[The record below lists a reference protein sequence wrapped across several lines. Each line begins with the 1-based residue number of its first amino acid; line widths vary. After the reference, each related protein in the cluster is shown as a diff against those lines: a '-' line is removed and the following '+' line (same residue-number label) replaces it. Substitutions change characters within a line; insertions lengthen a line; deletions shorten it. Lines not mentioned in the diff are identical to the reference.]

1 MDRRLPSSLGL
12 FVVAASTLFI
22 AAFDA
27 QAEDCDRYS
36 STPLGI
42 QVDLLADPMPIFET
56 GQVLPS
62 LGAFAVKL
70 RPAKQVVYPYK
81 SPSDHDAGMGAVL
94 AIEYV
99 PPGTVRI
106 SLTGVAQ
113 LSAIQD
119 NNMLPLARVE
129 PTEACPGE
137 TPVDGNS
144 VCWRTS
150 HSADQRLDAYA
161 AEDARDSC
169 PSGARQQCSTRT
181 AAGPVIQIATPCG
194 ASA

>member
-12 FVVAASTLFI
+12 FVVASSTLFI

-129 PTEACPGE
+129 PAEACPGE
-137 TPVDGNS
+137 LQSTEIQSAGGHLILQISGSTHMQLKMLVTPVPLGLVNS
-144 VCWRTS
+144 
-150 HSADQRLDAYA
+150 ALPEPPQ
-161 AEDARDSC
+161 AR
-169 PSGARQQCSTRT
+169 
-181 AAGPVIQIATPCG
+181 
-194 ASA
+194 